1 MFVASN
7 LATVP
12 LGGAPGCWKS
22 ATAAEVAGPPA
33 ATLGVPESSARDE
46 LLRIDALF
54 PMAVIECTNSCGYNL
69 LLKLFSTAIL
79 ANQQWHQNQIFA
91 SHIPEAVL
99 QQQYL
104 TMTKTAE
111 ANGNAAK
118 KKAAPKSRK
127 RKTSDVGAAAKTGIS
142 PAKRLATDAAAA
154 VAVNG
159 SGAEAHAV
167 QAQLKPFVRGELVE
181 SIKHML
187 FGFGDEAEPMDE
199 TSELMEDLAVEYV
212 HAMTKKAMEL
222 ATIKG
227 KLDTECFI
235 FLIRKDPERYDR
247 IAELLRANDE
257 FRAALNSGFDPS
269 DEKIIE
275 PSTVGAASVCD
286 FSSFYRRMLIDSQ
299 DDVVDESCPSQ
310 FDSGSLP
317 PMMASMRAELPRV
330 EVLGKGNSSTVDF
343 RESSKSNS
351 GVCSWRPPHIQRDE
365 AEPPKRASSE
375 WNNRNSKTRPSASAM
390 VLARKR
396 KRDEQR
402 KLLNSKKQCT
412 DSDGSEYNA
421 GDSEQDSLDME
432 EQLTAFVEYEEAS
445 EVFDTKTIPEQ
456 KAVVGPL
463 RMTVRTSHRPPPVV
477 TSCSGTSPKTATKP
491 QWRQR
496 RSVKRDCSFI
506 DNSSSY
512 LVNGRLL
519 LMASPTPATTS
530 EASQT
535 SSDSVI
541 ELKDGCFD
549 SSDDAQE
556 APMRSNDV
564 SNSLSPSFPNLLVLL
579 SSSTMAY
586 VTLTNIT
593 VLDNPTAFTNPFQ
606 FEVTFECAQP
616 LEAVPKMR
624 AVTKFGG
631 GAGGPVPVG
640 TNKFVFQSDPPNPD
654 MIPDEDKV
662 GVTVALV
669 TCSYRGREFVRVG
682 YYVNND
688 YADPFLLENPPAR
701 VDTGAGAPGA
711 SNDLDMD
718 FVDDE
723 ELVKAAAQLDHNYT
737 DIVIDGNAAEGMEED
752 IDLEDDEDDEADSVE
767 EAEEEDADGDME
779 MEDIEQRKQ
788 AVDWSTDT
796 TRQKTSRMEDTVFIE
811 KKQQD

>member
-104 TMTKTAE
+104 TMSKTAE

-275 PSTVGAASVCD
+275 PSTVSAASVCD

-310 FDSGSLP
+310 FNSGSLP

-351 GVCSWRPPHIQRDE
+351 GACSWRPPHIQRDE

-375 WNNRNSKTRPSASAM
+375 WNNRNSKTRPSASAI

-432 EQLTAFVEYEEAS
+432 EQLTAFVEYNATDMDS
-445 EVFDTKTIPEQ
+445 LDINPSQDFD
-456 KAVVGPL
+456 
-463 RMTVRTSHRPPPVV
+463 
-477 TSCSGTSPKTATKP
+477 
-491 QWRQR
+491 
-496 RSVKRDCSFI
+496 D
-506 DNSSSY
+506 
-512 LVNGRLL
+512 
-519 LMASPTPATTS
+519 
-530 EASQT
+530 
-535 SSDSVI
+535 
-541 ELKDGCFD
+541 
-549 SSDDAQE
+549 
-556 APMRSNDV
+556 
-564 SNSLSPSFPNLLVLL
+564 SLSPSFPNLLVLL

-616 LEAVPKMR
+616 LEADLEWKITYVGSAEDESR
-624 AVTKFGG
+624 DQVLEEVLV
-631 GAGGPVPVG
+631 GPVPVG

-701 VDTGAGAPGA
+701 VDVSKLQRNILADKPRVTRFPIDWSPAGAQDANAMEDGNNQATNGTGFGAMQTGAGAPGA

-779 MEDIEQRKQ
+779 MEDIEQQ
-788 AVDWSTDT
+788 
-796 TRQKTSRMEDTVFIE
+796 
-811 KKQQD
+811 